1 MANDPLANTN
11 PPVDAPPSPALNPQ
25 GAAGQSMSLA
35 AAQALFN
42 SGDFEDSPLKDEA
55 RALIVASRSAATA
68 QAPLAA
74 APEEP
79 MVDLETP
86 LILGQP
92 APAATP
98 PPETPPVAPAV
109 ETPVVLTKAQQ
120 LVAMLASGVEETA
133 AVRALY
139 SDVVAPPA
147 AQAAPVPDVPIVP
160 PPAQAALTAMDA
172 DIAAKEAEFDD
183 AKYDDEATH
192 RLSKELRVLGRQRDD
207 LARAAE
213 REQDNLAWQAEQQQA
228 NAEKAEWD
236 GVVNRIPGFKV
247 LDGPQMKAFGDAYAQ
262 LAHAHPAFFQQPQWR
277 TNLVELVL
285 AANPSLATQPAAP
298 ATPPAHQVPPAQPVT
313 QFAPPATP
321 GATPTPAVD
330 VSALSPDQMEE
341 IRSTPQ
347 GEAWFQ
353 QQIRQPLLRQL
364 GQR

>member
-1 MANDPLANTN
+1 MVNDPLANTN

-92 APAATP
+92 APAATA

-139 SDVVAPPA
+139 SDVVAPA
-147 AQAAPVPDVPIVP
+147 AQAAPVPDVPIIP
-160 PPAQAALTAMDA
+160 PPAQAALTAWEEEYARKKVEM
-172 DIAAKEAEFDD
+172 ED
-183 AKYDDEATH
+183 AKYDDEATNRIH
-192 RLSKELRVLGRQRDD
+192 LEIGDLIIKGQRLIN
-207 LARAAE
+207 AAD

-236 GVVNRIPGFKV
+236 GVVNRIPDFKV
-247 LDGPQMKAFGDAYAQ
+247 LDGPQMKAFGDTYAQ
-262 LAHAHPAFFQQPQWR
+262 LARVNPAFFQQPQWR

-321 GATPTPAVD
+321 GATPAPVID
-330 VSALSPDQMEE
+330 VSNLTADQLEEMAIRDPQRHAAIRNATYAAL
-341 IRSTPQ
+341 Q
-347 GEAWFQ
+347 GRHQ
-353 QQIRQPLLRQL
+353 
-364 GQR
+364 